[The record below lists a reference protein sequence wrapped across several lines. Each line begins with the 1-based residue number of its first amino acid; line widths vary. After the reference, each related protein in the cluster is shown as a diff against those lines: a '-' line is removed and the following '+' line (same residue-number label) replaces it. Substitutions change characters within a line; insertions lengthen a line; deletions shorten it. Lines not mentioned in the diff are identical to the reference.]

1 MSLRLMRVFRSVA
14 ENKNFSRAAEQLQI
28 TRPAISQAITQLEEQ
43 LDVKLFN
50 HTTRQVHLTPEGE
63 LYFHHAIDIL
73 ERIELME
80 DQLKKPM
87 SGPAGRIR
95 IEASPFIS
103 KSFLLPHIIDFQGQY
118 PQIEIV
124 LATNDSQ
131 IDFKKSATD
140 FSLQIGGEIPNN
152 LIGHQL
158 CDIQFVC
165 CASPQYLAVNGEPKT
180 INDLKKYKSV
190 NLFSKNTGRIIPFS
204 FIDNNNIIEI
214 NMQHDIAADDLETCL
229 AYTLADKGIAV
240 LPRFL
245 IEKHIEKG
253 DLVNILESEQLQ
265 PQPLRLLS
273 LPAKIENHKLNLF
286 SDWLKNLPIEA

>member
-50 HTTRQVHLTPEGE
+50 RTTRQVHLTPESE
-63 LYFHHAIDIL
+63 LYFHHAVDIL
-73 ERIELME
+73 ARIELME

-95 IEASPFIS
+95 IEVSPLIS
-103 KSFLLPHIIDFQGQY
+103 KSFLLSHIINFQEQY

-124 LATNDSQ
+124 LATSDSQ

-140 FSLQIGGEIPNN
+140 FSLQVGGTIPNN
-152 LIGHQL
+152 LTGYQL

-165 CASPQYLAVNGEPKT
+165 CASPQYIVKNGAPQT
-180 INDLKKYKSV
+180 TNDLKKHKSV
-190 NLFSKNTGRIIPFS
+190 NLFSKSTGRIIPFS
-204 FIDNNNIIEI
+204 FIDNHSIIEI

-229 AYTLADKGIAV
+229 AYTLAGKGIAV

-245 IEKHIEKG
+245 VEKHIEKG
-253 DLVNILESEQLQ
+253 NLAYILENEKLQ
-265 PQPLRLLS
+265 AQPLRLLS

-286 SDWLKNLPIEA
+286 SNWLKNLPIKA